1 MEELKNYLLT
11 GLVNYPVNFVRMF
24 IDMGFYLLI
33 GMFFSGLLHVLFSQ
47 NFISRHLGKK
57 GFGSIFKAALI
68 GVPLP
73 LCSCGVMPTAVGL
86 SKSGASKGAV
96 TSFLISTPQTG
107 VDSIIATYGLMGPL
121 YAIARPLVAFVSGIV
136 GGLIVQLS
144 EMIPQKGKTKEE
156 KSEEQ
161 RIDETNHACCN
172 HHHEKKEEHRHCCS
186 HNESHKEEESCHES
200 GGCCCSH
207 NKAHESCC
215 THKSIGKKL
224 GCKIKELFLFGFLNF
239 TEEIFRP
246 LLLGM
251 IIAVAL
257 STFINPTFINHLG
270 INRGFLGM
278 LLMLIIGLPMY
289 ICSTSSIPLA
299 VSFLNLGF
307 SPGAVF
313 VFLFAG
319 PVANIAAMTVLG
331 KTLGKKTVAIYVVTI
346 SVMAILF
353 GMLFDLI
360 VNIYSLQF
368 TIKSMPCYCCTLL
381 PTPLYKKIA
390 AGIFLLLLFYAVII
404 KIMRKIKNQ
413 KKHDCCC
420 N

>member
-1 MEELKNYLLT
+1 MEEFKNYFLT
-11 GLVNYPVNFVRMF
+11 ALINYPVNFVRMF

-33 GMFFSGLLHVLFSQ
+33 GMFFSGLLHILFSHD
-47 NFISRHLGKK
+47 FISRHLGGK
-57 GFGSIFKAALI
+57 GFGTIFKAALI

-144 EMIPQKGKTKEE
+144 ELLPKKKQEIMSQPQETQEVVACCHHEHEHKHEHNHEKCKHHHDEAE
-156 KSEEQ
+156 KS
-161 RIDETNHACCN
+161 
-172 HHHEKKEEHRHCCS
+172 
-186 HNESHKEEESCHES
+186 
-200 GGCCCSH
+200 CCCSS
-207 NKAHESCC
+207 KKTESSCC
-215 THKSIGKKL
+215 ENRAKGKKIQQ
-224 GCKIKELFLFGFLNF
+224 KIVELFQFGFLDF
-239 TEEIFRP
+239 TEELFKP
-246 LLLGM
+246 LLIGLL
-251 IIAVAL
+251 IAVAL
-257 STFINPTFINHLG
+257 STFINPTFIQKLG
-270 INRGFLGM
+270 INRGLFGM

-307 SPGAVF
+307 TPGAVF

-331 KTLGKKTVAIYVVTI
+331 KTLGKKTVGIYAATI
-346 SVMAILF
+346 SIMAIVFGLF
-353 GMLFDLI
+353 FDLI
-360 VNIYSLQF
+360 VETYNLQF
-368 TIKSMPCYCCTLL
+368 SIKPMACYCCTLK
-381 PTPLYKKIA
+381 PAPLYKTIA
-390 AGIFLLLLFYAVII
+390 AGIFFLLLMRALVLILI
-404 KIMRKIKNQ
+404 KKIKKD
-413 KKHDCCC
+413 KKADCCC
-420 N
+420 CK